1 MKKLIKEIQ
10 NKKNLEVN
18 LPQYATGLMSLYHR
32 FAMIHFTMNY
42 YNYYEVI
49 SESQN
54 KKNEKIRKLLSEL
67 NEIIGNVMLQGV
79 VGKDLEQAV
88 QKIESIRDYIVRTMQ
103 VYTSYLDAFNIYEY
117 VLNRVEYQFKKEE
130 KILDGYQDEE
140 FTKII
145 MRYILDTDDKALINM
160 KICDVIRQLPV
171 RMTKNHF
178 FELVENGLSL
188 YNGSPKGSLEDFLY
202 MIRTSAM
209 LDFPEEDAK
218 QFEDLYSIYQEFRKL
233 DYESVTEEVY
243 ETMHDKINY
252 VSDEISQSV
261 DMYVMLT
268 ELVNDVYAILLAM
281 PYAMRETKEEDI
293 CVSVIQA
300 VNGKFGKESL
310 DPLGEEVCDML
321 IALEGKQ
328 EKIYE
333 QYSSYEFVLDEIKTD
348 SEQIL
353 QSLMLDKVYHSL
365 YRISDLLSGNGL
377 FMEFDENPEK
387 LEIADKPYIEEKKNK
402 FCNDLTELFEK
413 NTRKVNRAVM
423 AAVLASLP
431 VFFENVTQLQDYVYQ
446 SLLNCKD
453 VSEKKAVV
461 EVLRQMISEDEFNK

>member
-49 SESQN
+49 SENQN
-54 KKNEKIRKLLSEL
+54 KKNEKIRSLLAEL
-67 NEIIGNVMLQGV
+67 NEVIRKVMLQEV
-79 VGKDLEQAV
+79 VGEELELAV
-88 QKIESIRDYIVRTMQ
+88 RKIENMRDYIVRTMQ
-103 VYTSYLDAFNIYEY
+103 VYTSYLDIFNIYEY
-117 VLNRVEYQFKKEE
+117 VLNRVEYQFKKDEQ
-130 KILDGYQDEE
+130 ILDSYQDEE
-140 FTKII
+140 FTKTL
-145 MRYILDTDDKALINM
+145 MRYILDTEDKTVINL

-171 RMTKNHF
+171 RMTKSHF

-188 YNGSPKGSLEDFLY
+188 YNGSPKGSLDDFLY
-202 MIRTSAM
+202 MLRTSSM
-209 LDFPEEDAK
+209 LDFPEEDAR
-218 QFEDLYSIYQEFRKL
+218 QFKDLYQIYQEFQNL
-233 DYESVTEEVY
+233 DFDTITEELY
-243 ETMHDKINY
+243 QKMHDSLLY

-293 CVSVIQA
+293 CTSIIQS
-300 VNGKFGKESL
+300 VNGQFTKDRL

-333 QYSSYEFVLDEIKTD
+333 QYSTYEYILDEIKTD
-348 SEQIL
+348 YESML
-353 QSLMLDKVYHSL
+353 QSLVLDKVYHSL

-377 FMEFDENPEK
+377 FMEFDENPQK
-387 LEIADKPYIEEKKNK
+387 LEIADKKYIEEAQNK
-402 FCNDLTELFEK
+402 FRDDVTALFEK
-413 NTRKVNRAVM
+413 NTRRVNRAIM

-446 SLLNCKD
+446 SLVSCKD
-453 VSEKKAVV
+453 LAEKKAVV
-461 EVLRQMISEDEFNK
+461 EVLEQMISEE